1 MTVPE
6 LKPFGPQ
13 IWTSEGPVVAVAG
26 FRYPTRMAVIRLT
39 DGSLFIWSPIALT
52 PGLKTEVEALG
63 QVSHIVAPNT
73 LHDLHLKAW
82 KQAFPQARL
91 HASPGLSDKRKD
103 LDFDTDLG
111 DEAEHAWAGQI
122 DQVVVRGNLITT
134 EVVFFHQASATVL
147 FTDLIQNFPPGWFT
161 GWRAVVARL
170 DRMLGERPQVPQ
182 KFRVAFVNKSAAR
195 AALGRIMAWPAG
207 NVLMAHGTPVIGN
220 GADFIRQAFG
230 WLRA

>member
-1 MTVPE
+1 
-6 LKPFGPQ
+6 
-13 IWTSEGPVVAVAG
+13 
-26 FRYPTRMAVIRLT
+26 MAVIRLT

-73 LHDLHLKAW
+73 LHDLYLKVW
-82 KQAFPQARL
+82 QQAFPQARL

-111 DEAEHAWAGQI
+111 DEAKHAWAGQI
-122 DQVVVRGNLITT
+122 DQVVMRGNLITT

-170 DRMLGERPQVPQ
+170 DRMLGSQPQVPQ

-195 AALGRIMAWPAG
+195 AALRRIMAWPAG